1 MLKLNLKPLF
11 QLYGEQFVNDII
23 ARMNEQ
29 DINATGNAARNLRFK
44 ASPLGLQV
52 EGDRY
57 LTAVDNGQRAGKVPP
72 PVRKGTLEAWVATK
86 VAPGL
91 DSLELRR
98 LTFAISKAI
107 GNNGT
112 IKRFGYKGADFIDFV
127 INKNSQSLVDD
138 VAIESLEQIGQS
150 IEGVFK
156 TYKDIQVI

>member
-57 LTAVDNGQRAGKVPP
+57 LTAVDNGRGAGKRMPP
-72 PVRKGTLEAWVATK
+72 RRSLESWIEAK
-86 VAPGL
+86 VAPGIDEKSMKKL
-91 DSLELRR
+91 S
-98 LTFAISKAI
+98 FAIAKAI
-107 GNNGT
+107 STNGT